1 MMTTKEKVISDGK
14 ETRNKKKDQLSMEE
28 IRIRNMVDTTPRV
41 NPEPSSTLTST
52 TETPHLKEA
61 LVAQDKFATRLKS
74 VNADKDFYGPKLLTQ
89 KTSAQ
94 PSLPTTP
101 PDSDYGTLLRN
112 YAQKEE
118 ERRKKMAAERFDV
131 NLKEVDIDFN
141 WSGGVNKFSN

>member
-74 VNADKDFYGPKLLTQ
+74 VNADKDVLKR
-89 KTSAQ
+89 SAQ